1 MPWLLLYARATFC
14 QFLRKDSIITDEETP
29 KDNNQIWQNHF
40 SFEIIRRGMF
50 DMWWPI
56 QVFTFRI
63 LTFKSTWWDNKFYI
77 GALNEERCVKM
88 IVQASGNLCILN
100 FRDKKRKT
108 LPSSFGLTDLSD
120 YLLLYQI
127 IALGWLDLKH
137 PYFVLQPYCPLL
149 TIAVAPKFHSGSS
162 LIFVFPSVIH
172 TKTLTNFWKKYFFAI
187 W

>member
-1 MPWLLLYARATFC
+1 MKKHWKRTIRYDRIIFHSKLSGRVCLICGDLYKSSPFG
-14 QFLRKDSIITDEETP
+14 FWPLSLPGET
-29 KDNNQIWQNHF
+29 IHF
-40 SFEIIRRGMF
+40 
-50 DMWWPI
+50 
-56 QVFTFRI
+56 I
-63 LTFKSTWWDNKFYI
+63 LVAF
-77 GALNEERCVKM
+77 NEERCVKM
-88 IVQASGNLCILN
+88 IVLASGNLCNLN

-120 YLLLYQI
+120 YLLLYQT